1 MCGVLRAD
9 PFSSWNLDPY
19 MLAMNNSVL
28 LEEELIKKSQQK
40 RRTSPS
46 NFKVRF
52 FILTKSRLAYFE
64 RRPGKKRILKGSIDL
79 SKIKCVE
86 LVKSDVPV
94 PCNYKYP
101 FQIFHDNYMLYI
113 FAPSLASCQKWVM
126 VLKEETRNNTTLVS
140 KFHPNFWIDGQWRC
154 CAQLEKM
161 ATGCMEYIPANTAS
175 SKPLPPTP
183 ETNMKSSLDTKE
195 SSVVAIYDYIAQNP
209 QELTLR
215 CNEEYYVI
223 DDSKAHWWLVQDKNG
238 HGGYV
243 PSSYIAEKSPDNLQ
257 IYNWYNK
264 NISRTKAETMLREKD
279 KEGAFMV
286 RDSRQP
292 GTYTVSVFTK
302 TLSNDNSPVIKHYHI
317 KETSDKP
324 KRYYLAE
331 KHVFDCIPEMIN
343 YHQYNAGGLVT
354 RLRYA
359 VSSWRE
365 KAPVTAGLSYGKWI
379 INPEELTFEQEIG
392 VGEFGVVHLGNW
404 LDRIKVAIKTI
415 RSGTMLEEDFIE
427 EAQVMMKL
435 SHPKLVQLHG
445 ICMQNSPICLVFE
458 FMEFGSLSD
467 YLKKQRGSLSK
478 EELLGMCQ
486 DVCEGMAYLE
496 EESVI
501 HRDLAARNCLVG
513 EFQVVKVSDFGMSR
527 YVLDDQ
533 YTSSMGTKFPIR
545 WSAPEVFAYNR
556 YSTKSDVWS
565 FGVLMWEIFTEGKTP
580 YESRTNAEVVEDVS
594 AGFRLYK
601 PRIASNTIY
610 KLMQHC
616 WNEKQNDRP
625 PFSHLLYNLSEISD
639 SDH

>member
-1 MCGVLRAD
+1 
-9 PFSSWNLDPY
+9 
-19 MLAMNNSVL
+19 MNNCVL

-46 NFKVRF
+46 NFKVRVF
-52 FILTKSRLAYFE
+52 VLTKSRLAYFE
-64 RRPGKKRILKGSIDL
+64 RRPGKKRILKGSIEL

-86 LVKSDVPV
+86 LVKSDIPV
-94 PCNYKYP
+94 PCHYKYP
-101 FQIFHDNYMLYI
+101 FQIFHDSYMLYI
-113 FAPSLASCQKWVM
+113 FAPNLASCQKWVM
-126 VLKEETRNNTTLVS
+126 VLKEETQNNTTLVS
-140 KFHPNFWIDGQWRC
+140 TFHPNFWIDGRWRC

-161 ATGCMEYIPANTAS
+161 ATGCTEYIPAKIAS

-183 ETNMKSSLDTKE
+183 ENNMKSSLDSKE
-195 SSVVAIYDYIAQNP
+195 SSVVAIYDYIAQNSR
-209 QELTLR
+209 ELTLR
-215 CNEEYYVI
+215 CHEEYYVI
-223 DDSKAHWWLVQDKNG
+223 DNSEVHWWLVQDKNG

-243 PSSYIAEKSPDNLQ
+243 PSSYIVEKSPDNLQ

-264 NISRTKAETMLREKD
+264 NISRTKAEAMLREED

-302 TLSNDNSPVIKHYHI
+302 ALSNDNSPVIKHYHI

-331 KHVFDCIPEMIN
+331 KHIFDYIPELIN

-365 KAPVTAGLSYGKWI
+365 KAPVTAGLRYGKWI
-379 INPEELTFEQEIG
+379 INPQELTFEKEIG
-392 VGEFGVVHLGNW
+392 VGEFGVVHLGYW
-404 LDRIKVAIKTI
+404 LDRMKVAIKTI
-415 RSGTMLEEDFIE
+415 RTGTMSEEDFIE

-445 ICMQNSPICLVFE
+445 VCMQNSPICLVFE
-458 FMEFGSLSD
+458 FMELGCLSD
-467 YLKKQRGSLSK
+467 YLKRQRGSLSK

-496 EESVI
+496 EASVI

-545 WSAPEVFAYNR
+545 WSAPEVFSYNR

-565 FGVLMWEIFTEGKTP
+565 FGVLMWEVFSEGKTP
-580 YESRTNAEVVEDVS
+580 YENRTNAEVVEEVS
-594 AGFRLYK
+594 AGLRLYK
-601 PRIASNTIY
+601 PRHASNTIY
-610 KLMQHC
+610 NLMQHC
-616 WNEKQNDRP
+616 WNENQNDRP
-625 PFSHLLYNLSEISD
+625 PFSHMLYHLNEISE
-639 SDH
+639 SDL

>member
-1 MCGVLRAD
+1 
-9 PFSSWNLDPY
+9 
-19 MLAMNNSVL
+19 MNNCVL
-28 LEEELIKKSQQK
+28 LEEEMIKKSQQK

-52 FILTKSRLAYFE
+52 FVLTKSRLTYFE
-64 RRPGKKRILKGSIDL
+64 RRPGKKRILKGSVEL

-86 LVKSDVPV
+86 LVKSDIPV
-94 PCNYKYP
+94 PCHYKYP
-101 FQIFHDNYMLYI
+101 FQIFHDSYMLYI
-113 FAPSLASCQKWVM
+113 FAPNLASCQKWVWT
-126 VLKEETRNNTTLVS
+126 LKEEIRNNTTLVS
-140 KFHPNFWIDGQWRC
+140 KFHPNFWIDGRWRC

-161 ATGCMEYIPANTAS
+161 ATGCVEYIPAKTVSN
-175 SKPLPPTP
+175 KPLPLTP
-183 ETNMKSSLDTKE
+183 ENSMKSLLDTKE

-215 CNEEYYVI
+215 RNEEYCVI
-223 DDSKAHWWLVQDKNG
+223 DNSEVHWWLVQDKNG
-238 HGGYV
+238 HEGYV
-243 PSSYIAEKSPDNLQ
+243 PSSYIVEKSPDNLQ
-257 IYNWYNK
+257 IYEWYNK
-264 NISRTKAETMLREKD
+264 NINRTKAETLLREED

-302 TLSNDNSPVIKHYHI
+302 ALNNDNSPVIKHYHI

-331 KHVFDCIPEMIN
+331 KHVFDCIPELIH

-365 KAPVTAGLSYGKWI
+365 KAPVTAQLSYGKWI
-379 INPEELTFEQEIG
+379 INPQELTFEQEIG
-392 VGEFGVVHLGNW
+392 VGEFGVVHLGYW
-404 LDRIKVAIKTI
+404 LDRMKVAIKTI
-415 RSGTMLEEDFIE
+415 RTGAMSEEDFIE

-445 ICMQNSPICLVFE
+445 VCIQNSPISLVFE
-458 FMEFGSLSD
+458 FMEFGCLSD
-467 YLKKQRGSLSK
+467 YLKKRRGSLSK

-486 DVCEGMAYLE
+486 DVCDGMAYLE
-496 EESVI
+496 EASVI

-545 WSAPEVFAYNR
+545 WSAPEVFSYNR

-565 FGVLMWEIFTEGKTP
+565 FGVLMWEVFTEGKTP
-580 YESRTNAEVVEDVS
+580 YENRTNAEVVEEVS
-594 AGFRLYK
+594 AGLRLYK
-601 PRIASNTIY
+601 PRLASNAIY
-610 KLMQHC
+610 KLMQRC

-625 PFSHLLYNLSEISD
+625 AFSQLLYHLNEISE
-639 SDH
+639 SVL

>member
-1 MCGVLRAD
+1 MCGILRAD
-9 PFSSWNLDPY
+9 PFSSWNFDHY
-19 MLAMNNSVL
+19 MLEMNNCVL
-28 LEEELIKKSQQK
+28 LEEVLIKKSQQK

-52 FILTKSRLAYFE
+52 FVLTKSRLAYFE
-64 RRPGKKRILKGSIDL
+64 RRPGKKRILKGSVEL

-94 PCNYKYP
+94 PCHYKYP

-113 FAPSLASCQKWVM
+113 FAPNLASCQKWVM
-126 VLKEETRNNTTLVS
+126 VLKEETRNNSTLVS
-140 KFHPNFWIDGQWRC
+140 KFHPDFWIEGRWRC
-154 CAQLEKM
+154 CSQLEKM
-161 ATGCMEYIPANTAS
+161 ATGCMEYIPAKTVF

-183 ETNMKSSLDTKE
+183 ENNMKSSLDTKE
-195 SSVVAIYDYIAQNP
+195 SSVVAIYDYIAQNS

-223 DDSKAHWWLVQDKNG
+223 DNSEVHWWLVEDKNG
-238 HGGYV
+238 HEGYV
-243 PSSYIAEKSPDNLQ
+243 PSSYIVEKSPDNLQ

-264 NISRTKAETMLREKD
+264 NINRTKAETMLREEN

-302 TLSNDNSPVIKHYHI
+302 ALNNDNSSVIKHYHI

-331 KHVFDCIPEMIN
+331 KYVFDCIPELIN

-359 VSSWRE
+359 VSTWRA

-379 INPEELTFEQEIG
+379 INPQELTFEQEIG

-404 LDRIKVAIKTI
+404 LDRMKVAIKTI
-415 RSGTMLEEDFIE
+415 RTGTMSEEDFIE

-445 ICMQNSPICLVFE
+445 VCMQNSPICLVFE
-458 FMEFGSLSD
+458 FMEFGCLSD
-467 YLKKQRGSLSK
+467 YLKKQRGTLSK

-496 EESVI
+496 EASFI

-527 YVLDDQ
+527 YVLDV
-533 YTSSMGTKFPIR
+533 YNSSIGSKFPIR
-545 WSAPEVFAYNR
+545 WSAPEVFSYNR

-565 FGVLMWEIFTEGKTP
+565 FGVLMWEVFTEGKIP
-580 YESRTNAEVVEDVS
+580 YENRTNAEVVEEVS
-594 AGFRLYK
+594 AGLRLYK

-616 WNEKQNDRP
+616 WNETENDRP
-625 PFSHLLYNLSEISD
+625 PFSQLLDNLNEISD